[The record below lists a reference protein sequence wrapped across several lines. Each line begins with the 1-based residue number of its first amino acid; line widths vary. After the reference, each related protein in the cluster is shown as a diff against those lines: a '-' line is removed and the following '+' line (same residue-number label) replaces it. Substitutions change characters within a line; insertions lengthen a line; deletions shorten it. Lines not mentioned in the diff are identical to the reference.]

1 VRKQHPVF
9 GRGEFEV
16 CSADNEAILA
26 FLRVERTEDG
36 AAADEAILCVNNLA
50 SRPQAATIRLAEEFK
65 GAQLADLFGGQ
76 GFPKV
81 SDDGT
86 ITLTLG
92 SRDFFW
98 LRLVPGAAH
107 G

>member
-1 VRKQHPVF
+1 VL
-9 GRGEFEV
+9 
-16 CSADNEAILA
+16 SY
-26 FLRVERTEDG
+26 LRVEWAGEGDAQDTE
-36 AAADEAILCVNNLA
+36 AVLCVNNLT
-50 SRPQAATIRLAEEFK
+50 SRPQATTIKVPEEFK
-65 GAQLADLFGGQ
+65 GAQTTDLFGGL

-98 LRLVPGAAH
+98 LRLAPAAAR